1 MKLSKITLKPQLI
14 PVVLD
19 DEETVKEY
27 GESLEFWTW
36 DRQPMPVF
44 IRLATATQA
53 DIPGMIDIITKLVLE
68 EDGSEIITDDKI
80 PPNNILMK
88 VVNKVTE
95 SLGK

>member
-14 PVVLD
+14 SVTLD

-27 GESLEFWTW
+27 GEPLEFWTW

-44 IRLATATQA
+44 IKLATATQA

-68 EDGSEIITDDKI
+68 EDGVEIITDDKI

>member
-1 MKLSKITLKPQLI
+1 MKLSKITLAPQLI
-14 PVVLD
+14 PVKLD
-19 DEETVKEY
+19 DEETIKEY
-27 GESLEFWTW
+27 GEPLEFWSW
-36 DRQPMPVF
+36 DRQPMPIF

-53 DIPGMIDIITKLVLE
+53 DIPGMIDIITKLVLD
-68 EDGSEIITDDKI
+68 EDGSEIIVEGRI